1 MVSHPRQSLINQP
14 GTWTSVRYIA
24 LLFILFSASA
34 CNNQSSHNGPWYTW
48 SAPAHP
54 FMAANGRSNIHND
67 AYMTDAYTIAGPAD
81 DQLNITTT
89 DLSRVCITIAF
100 DRQGSIRTLC
110 TGQDGKRAVYLLDP
124 TTLQISAFYELPAST
139 DTSAGGAGY
148 FYMDHLDRMVVP
160 TTDKHIYKI
169 NTTGNPPVF
178 QIETDFD
185 LTSLPDP
192 VHIISALPDWS
203 GRIWFVTEE
212 GLAGILEE
220 GSPPKTIALTH
231 VEGSTTIRENIHNSF
246 AVDDTG
252 GVYVVSN
259 YALYRLDADVS
270 GNPTVTWRETYD
282 RGTRKKPGQFGQ
294 GSGTTPTLIGQDYL
308 AITDNAE
315 PRMNV
320 LIYKRQRNVTGNRL
334 LCQVPVFKDGA
345 SATENSLIAFDNSII
360 VENNYGYTKAIEFI
374 GKLSEPGVTRVD
386 FYPDGQYQVV
396 WTADEIVPSLVS
408 KYSSGNG
415 IFYTYTKDSEGWYFT
430 GLNGANG
437 TRIFRK
443 KVGGDQLRFNNHY
456 SGLAIGPD
464 GAAYVGAVAGVI
476 RIAP

>member
-1 MVSHPRQSLINQP
+1 M
-14 GTWTSVRYIA
+14 
-24 LLFILFSASA
+24 
-34 CNNQSSHNGPWYTW
+34 
-48 SAPAHP
+48 
-54 FMAANGRSNIHND
+54 
-67 AYMTDAYTIAGPAD
+67 
-81 DQLNITTT
+81 
-89 DLSRVCITIAF
+89 
-100 DRQGSIRTLC
+100 
-110 TGQDGKRAVYLLDP
+110 
-124 TTLQISAFYELPAST
+124 E
-139 DTSAGGAGY
+139 
-148 FYMDHLDRMVVP
+148 HLDRMVVP